1 MCRNIIIV
9 TETVSSSAHSF
20 QIGDGSLSGH
30 GSLCGFTFSRADDAS
45 SIENLMLFDKVDSEV

>member
-1 MCRNIIIV
+1 MIV

-45 SIENLMLFDKVDSEV
+45 SKENLMLFDKVDSEV